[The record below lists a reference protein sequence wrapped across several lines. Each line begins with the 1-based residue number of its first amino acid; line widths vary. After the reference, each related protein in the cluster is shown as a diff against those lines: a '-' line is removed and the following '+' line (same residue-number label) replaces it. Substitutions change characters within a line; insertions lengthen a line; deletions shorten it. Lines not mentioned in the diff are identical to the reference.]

1 MLFSAR
7 RARPVSGKKK
17 GCESFTSSKEGL
29 RTTWVDTFGNDRWV
43 VMMMGFGFMSDEKKS
58 KKQWLYRW
66 VVGSGLLCDARDILG
81 SLAIDEA

>member
-1 MLFSAR
+1 
-7 RARPVSGKKK
+7 
-17 GCESFTSSKEGL
+17 
-29 RTTWVDTFGNDRWV
+29 
-43 VMMMGFGFMSDEKKS
+43 MMGFGFMSDEKKS